1 MLEVQFEVLVKKT
14 FLFQRPNAECQA
26 TINKMLQKIFD
37 INQSINEH
45 TTNIKI
51 IEVRTT
57 DYKRQKRE
65 YEFYNRCFQDGK
77 YDEIMKELNNECSIC
92 FEQMLTP
99 IKIFQCSQGHLLCE
113 PVSRMLVCL
122 QKHVRLAKGS

>member
-1 MLEVQFEVLVKKT
+1 MLEVQFEVLVKKA
-14 FLFQRPNAECQA
+14 FLFQRPNAECQS

-45 TTNIKI
+45 TTDIKI

-77 YDEIMKELNNECSIC
+77 YVEIMKELNNECSIC

-99 IKIFQCSQGHLLCE
+99 IKISECSQGHLLCE

-122 QKHVRLAKGS
+122 QKYVRLAKGS